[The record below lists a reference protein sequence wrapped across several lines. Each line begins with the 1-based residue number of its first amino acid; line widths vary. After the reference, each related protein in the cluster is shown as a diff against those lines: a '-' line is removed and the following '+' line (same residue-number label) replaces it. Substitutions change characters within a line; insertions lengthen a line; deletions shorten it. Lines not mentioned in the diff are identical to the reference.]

1 MYHYRTFI
9 ALILIGL
16 FVPVSAWAQ
25 THLFH
30 PVEQPLSNSYVRC
43 IYKDSKGYLWAGT
56 FNGLNRY
63 DGAGIQTYHHEAG
76 KTNTLSHNMVNALLE
91 DHQQTLWVG
100 TSEGLNYYDREKDAF
115 HYIIHR
121 PDLENRHNNSC
132 ITALCQPDTTT
143 LWMGTRGGGVNIY
156 RYAEKRFD
164 FLFLTASK
172 LLDEASN
179 HITCLQQHHNTI
191 WAGTAGGLFRIN
203 RETLV
208 VSPVQHPLLA
218 RTNIIALALQGDS
231 LWVATPEA
239 LYLAV
244 LSENTPAVFAP
255 VKQVP
260 QQNISVLHVHQNG
273 EELWLGYENGGLG
286 CYRPADQTF
295 SHYHHQPGL
304 RNGLPD
310 NTIWSLHSDE
320 AGRLWVGTY
329 KQGLHLHDPYYDKF
343 LNFEHNPY
351 DPLSLSHN
359 NVRAFAE
366 DPEGR
371 LYVATDGGGLSLFV
385 PHAQEAYSGQA
396 LPDHLQNLPTQA
408 LTTLLYS
415 KQHQLWAGTWGSGL
429 VQIDLDKKTRKIHPL
444 SPTNSAANR
453 LFSLYEDRAGN
464 IWAGTAGEGLYVKK
478 KNSPHFQKAGKSF
491 EGLELPEDAFI
502 TFIFEDQGKDLW
514 IGSLYGLFRFHRQN
528 GSIIQKSVYYKELS
542 GKGLESNSFQCVHQ
556 DARGRIWLGTFD
568 RGVARYHPETDRFTH
583 IHTEHGLAGN
593 MIQAI
598 LSDQDGQLWISS
610 EQGLSCWDPER
621 STCINYS
628 EADGLLSKNFQGNA
642 ALSLNKGSLL
652 FGTTEGF
659 HLIDPKRL
667 PKNPHSGAPQITA
680 LHLLTRSAE
689 ADSSSSWSPLHN
701 KQTLKLSHQQNSFT
715 LTFSARNYTRPENNR
730 YRYKMDGWDPQWNES
745 KNPEVNYHNLSPGR
759 YTFLLQAANND
770 GIWSENTAQVNL
782 SIQPPL
788 WRSWAL
794 LPLYLLLAGSIVY
807 LLIVLRLRRLQLL
820 HNYQNNKAHLQVYE
834 KWSHELRTAL
844 SLIAAPSE
852 KLLDQPALSPEIRAE
867 LQRLRKNTLQ
877 LSNLSQKLLLQKAD
891 ITKNSAPEA
900 SPPRPD
906 TLQAQDEHPIE
917 NEARHEILLIED
929 NEELL
934 DFLDRELR
942 RQYTIY
948 KAVNGEEGLQMALEK
963 LPDLVVSDVMM
974 PGMSGTTLCAQ
985 LKKDLSTCHIPILLL
1000 TAKASD
1006 QDQAE
1011 GLLTG
1016 ADAYI
1021 TKPFSMKVLLAQIQ
1035 QLIQNRQQLYHTFR
1049 QSGYLLPSRNKSQKS
1064 DENFLSQIVALIRGD
1079 LSNTNLNVEAL
1090 AEKTE
1095 LSRTQLY
1102 KKIKALTGLSAVE
1115 FIREVRLKE
1124 AVLLMEE
1131 GDLSLTEVAYQ
1142 SGFNSPSYF
1151 SRSFKEYYGF
1161 SPSELTHKKM
1171 RKE

>member
-1 MYHYRTFI
+1 MGITGKKTTVVGIFIILTAKNPNMYHYRTFI

-63 DGAGIQTYHHEAG
+63 DGAGIKTYHHEAG
-76 KTNTLSHNMVNALLE
+76 QTNTLSHNMVNALLE

-156 RYAEKRFD
+156 RYAQKRFD

-179 HITCLQQHHNTI
+179 HITCLQQHHNTV

-218 RTNIIALALQGDS
+218 RTNINALALQGDS

-320 AGRLWVGTY
+320 AARLWVGTY
-329 KQGLHLHDPYYDKF
+329 KRGLYLHDPYYDKF

-366 DPEGR
+366 DQEGR

-396 LPDHLQNLPTQA
+396 LPDHLQNMPTQA

-453 LFSLYEDRAGN
+453 LFSLYEDGAGN

-478 KNSPHFQKAGKSF
+478 KSSRHFQKAGKSF

-556 DARGRIWLGTFD
+556 DARGRLWLGTFD

-583 IHTEHGLAGN
+583 IHTDHGLAGN

-628 EADGLLSKNFQGNA
+628 EANGLLSKNFQGNA

-659 HLIDPKRL
+659 HLIDPKQL

-680 LHLLTRSAE
+680 LHLLTHSAE
-689 ADSSSSWSPLHN
+689 ADSSSSWSPLQN

-745 KNPEVNYHNLSPGR
+745 KNPEVSYHNLPPGR

-770 GIWSENTAQVNL
+770 DIWNQNTAQL
-782 SIQPPL
+782 HLHIQAPL
-788 WRSWAL
+788 WRSWTL
-794 LPLYLLLAGSIVY
+794 LPFYLLLAGVAVY
-807 LLIVLRLRRLQLL
+807 LLIVLRARRLQLL
-820 HNYQNNKAHLQVYE
+820 QDYQNSLAQLQAYE
-834 KWSHELRTAL
+834 KWAQT
-844 SLIAAPSE
+844 
-852 KLLDQPALSPEIRAE
+852 
-867 LQRLRKNTLQ
+867 
-877 LSNLSQKLLLQKAD
+877 LLQQPGNNPQFPTPKSVP
-891 ITKNSAPEA
+891 TRSTTPQTL
-900 SPPRPD
+900 D
-906 TLQAQDEHPIE
+906 TLPLE

-929 NEELL
+929 DEELL
-934 DFLDRELR
+934 QFLEHELS
-942 RQYTIY
+942 RQFIIY
-948 KAVNGEEGLQMALEK
+948 KAANGEEGLQIALEK
-963 LPDLVVSDVMM
+963 LPDLIVSDVMM

-985 LKKDLSTCHIPILLL
+985 LKKDLNTCHIPILLL
-1000 TAKASD
+1000 TAKAGD
-1006 QDQAE
+1006 QDQADA
-1011 GLLTG
+1011 LLTG

-1021 TKPFSMKVLLAQIQ
+1021 TKPFSMKILLAHIQ

-1064 DENFLSQIVALIRGD
+1064 DENFLSQIVALIRED